1 MTRYSVI
8 PPGWVGGTNKTQT
21 QHDPRPRRARRLLE
35 PGHHGG
41 IGRRPPPF
49 PGPCV
54 GRGAAGN
61 CPPRGGGRPPLGPM
75 RLWRCECGRPCERTS
90 GSRVGAAHFP
100 APPRGGTGAGS
111 GAMMSSVDVCGCR
124 YYLVSISDMSTC
136 EFCNGN
142 QTRIMSARESHH
154 ERGRWRRLVRSRSG
168 LTPSRAGGGRRG
180 GWRACVRGRLR

>member
-61 CPPRGGGRPPLGPM
+61 CPPRRTPPFGSHAPMALRVRAAVRAERVACGWGGGARI
-75 RLWRCECGRPCERTS
+75 
-90 GSRVGAAHFP
+90 SRH
-100 APPRGGTGAGS
+100 PPRGGTGAGS
-111 GAMMSSVDVCGCR
+111 GAMMSSVDACGCR
-124 YYLVSISDMSTC
+124 YYGMSTC
-136 EFCNGN
+136 GFCNGVIKCAG
-142 QTRIMSARESHH
+142 IMSARESYH